1 MTSTLT
7 LITGNEGKARE
18 YEDMLGIDITAVKA
32 DLIEIQSLDV
42 VEVVRRKAASAYNV
56 VRSPVIVDDTGLTLH
71 AWGEYPGALVK
82 WIIGS
87 VGAQGLLDM
96 AATVTDRATT
106 VTTAIGYADVN
117 GIQVFTGHLDGT
129 LTTEPRGSNGFGY
142 DPIFQ
147 PDGEPLTYAEMD
159 PAYKNEISHRRKAV
173 DQLHHA
179 LADIFPEI
187 EPPCPAD
194 ECDGWDR
201 PADR

>member
-7 LITGNEGKARE
+7 LITGNDGKARE
-18 YEDMLGIDITAVKA
+18 YADMLGIDVTAVKE

-42 VEVVRRKAASAYNV
+42 AEVVRRKAAAAYSAV
-56 VRSPVIVDDTGLTLH
+56 QSPVIVDDTGLTLH
-71 AWGEYPGALVK
+71 MWGEYPGALVK

-117 GIQVFTGHLDGT
+117 GIQVFTGSLDGT
-129 LTTEPRGSNGFGY
+129 LITEPRGSNGFGY

-173 DQLHHA
+173 DQLREA
-179 LADIFPEI
+179 LADIFPDI
-187 EPPCPAD
+187 EPAGPAD